1 MGTVEESQ
9 IGIEELTA
17 MVEGQMAHQERNRL
31 RERIVIAM
39 IVLFI
44 AVVVIIS
51 IGPNLWRD

>member
-51 IGPNLWRD
+51 IGPNLGRD